1 MTALLTLA
9 SARRLPLHERIV
21 WARKRKGISQE
32 RLAER
37 IGTSRRHMIRIEKG
51 LHRPGPEFR
60 ARIAD
65 ATEQPPE
72 FFSDDDDEESSPMPL
87 SAAEFDLLG
96 DLMKR
101 LGPTLASRPLVEAGS
116 SNPRVALT
124 VLEASDAAWDGA
136 PASTNGGAQ

>member
-1 MTALLTLA
+1 MTSIVTLS

-65 ATEQPPE
+65 ATEQTPD
-72 FFSDDDDEESSPMPL
+72 FFSDDEDEESSMAL
-87 SAAEFDLLG
+87 SADEFRMLG
-96 DLMKR
+96 DLMRR
-101 LGPTLASRPLVEAGS
+101 LGRNLAV
-116 SNPRVALT
+116 N
-124 VLEASDAAWDGA
+124 
-136 PASTNGGAQ
+136 Q